1 MSWRWISIAALL
13 AALVAVYGAL
23 VDRNIASDTDDD
35 TPPPPGY
42 YLKDAIIT
50 QTQPDGSPNLRL
62 VAARIEQRRKEED
75 ILLNDVRLDY
85 LKIADRPWVLTA
97 EHGKVPEDSRIVEFT
112 GNVDLHPLL
121 PLTPLPQNSSA
132 RKGQNQKPEQQAPTW
147 LRTQALAI
155 DTENNRAY
163 TTQSPTAIRF
173 GTYTMT
179 VKRLEAD
186 LTTEKVRLISAR
198 GKSGS

>member
-1 MSWRWISIAALL
+1 MNWRWIAVAAAL

-23 VDRNIASDTDDD
+23 VDRNLSGDTDDD

-42 YLKDAIIT
+42 YLKNAIIT
-50 QTQPDGSPNLRL
+50 QTQPDGSPDLRL
-62 VAARIEQRRKEED
+62 VASRIEQQRKD
-75 ILLNDVRLDY
+75 DNILLTDVRLDY
-85 LKIADRPWVLTA
+85 LKMPERHWVLTA
-97 EHGKVPEDSRIVEFT
+97 EHGMVPEDSKIVEFT
-112 GNVDLHPLL
+112 GNVDLHP
-121 PLTPLPQNSSA
+121 A
-132 RKGQNQKPEQQAPTW
+132 RVENQPQQATW

-163 TTQSPTAIRF
+163 TTQSPTTIRF

-179 VKRLEAD
+179 VKRVEAD
-186 LTTEKVRLISAR
+186 LTTEKVRLIAAR

>member
-1 MSWRWISIAALL
+1 MAALL

-23 VDRNIASDTDDD
+23 VDRNISVDNDDD

-50 QTQPDGSPNLRL
+50 QTQPDGSPNMRL
-62 VAARIEQRRKEED
+62 VAARIEQRRKDDD
-75 ILLNDVRLDY
+75 ILLSDVRLDY
-85 LKIADRPWVLTA
+85 LRMPERHWVLTA
-97 EHGKVPEDSRIVEFT
+97 EHGIVPENSKIVEFS
-112 GNVDLHPLL
+112 GDVDLHPALADKQIKQ
-121 PLTPLPQNSSA
+121 PQ
-132 RKGQNQKPEQQAPTW
+132 QTW

-155 DTENNRAY
+155 DTEKNLAY

-186 LTTEKVRLISAR
+186 LTTEKVRLVSAR
-198 GKSGS
+198 GKSGT